1 MLKISN
7 VIYDKKADF
16 ILSVLGCCTG
26 QINKSDIIA
35 CIGKFAYESLL
46 TSLRKWFDNVD
57 ADNFRIVLNRECLH
71 YDVNDVDFNYDCEI
85 LAVNTETYT
94 FSERNLKNRYKQL
107 TYSVITTSS
116 SKKQGMI
123 VHAYDC
129 TGHEIAAILFNCS
142 LHNNIRMMTFKNT
155 SAI

>member
-16 ILSVLGCCTG
+16 ILSVFGCCTG

-85 LAVNTETYT
+85 LAVNTETYN

>member
-16 ILSVLGCCTG
+16 ILSVFGCCTG

-85 LAVNTETYT
+85 LAVNNETYI

>member
-16 ILSVLGCCTG
+16 ILSVFGCCTG

-85 LAVNTETYT
+85 LAVNTETYN

-142 LHNNIRMMTFKNT
+142 LHNNIRMMTFKNI

>member
-7 VIYDKKADF
+7 TISDKKADF
-16 ILSVLGCCTG
+16 IMSVLGCCTG
-26 QINKSDIIA
+26 QLDKPDIVA

-57 ADNFRIVLNRECLH
+57 ANNFRIVLNRESLH
-71 YDVNDVDFNYDCEI
+71 YDVNDVDVNYDCEI

-94 FSERNLKNRYKQL
+94 FSEHNLKKRYKQS
-107 TYSVITTSS
+107 TYSIITTSS

-129 TGHEIAAILFNCS
+129 TGYEIAAILFDCN
-142 LHNNIRMMTFKNT
+142 LYDNIRMMTFKY
-155 SAI
+155 